1 MKFGKGSHEESGIV
15 ESAGGA
21 TRRGRHSTA
30 LCPGRQKSA
39 AAHESAARGFA
50 RPRSTHRRRANGVSR
65 VSRPK
70 RSQRRSPL
78 RTMRP
83 ALAGPASAG
92 APDARAR
99 NGA

>member
-1 MKFGKGSHEESGIV
+1 M
-15 ESAGGA
+15 
-21 TRRGRHSTA
+21 
-30 LCPGRQKSA
+30 
-39 AAHESAARGFA
+39 
-50 RPRSTHRRRANGVSR
+50 SR